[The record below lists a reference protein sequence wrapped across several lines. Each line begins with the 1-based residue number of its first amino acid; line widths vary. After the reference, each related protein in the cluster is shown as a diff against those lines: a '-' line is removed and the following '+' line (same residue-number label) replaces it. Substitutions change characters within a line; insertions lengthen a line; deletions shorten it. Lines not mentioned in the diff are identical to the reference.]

1 MSSSLPPYQP
11 PSPYTPFLRR
21 FTDERARDLS
31 ETIAL
36 YDEVRREFLNSP
48 WSQDD
53 IVERVAN
60 HIAECVGEVVELPNY
75 RPLLEALDRC
85 HHAVLKLESTIFT
98 SPKIDWPVA
107 TLSLKEQ
114 VDLRRFLRSQQHF
127 LHNSER
133 IGDLLAGTVA
143 GVFKGLI
150 AELPPLPD
158 GAASAFTVPLVSLL
172 DEPGDIVDALIRAFC
187 KPEHGDAGLF
197 AALQEQFWRN
207 ICEVSGV
214 LPDQE
219 LRKPLLP
226 AGDSDLPPESMVR
239 AYLAGTPFL
248 DLFLTPVPFV
258 IPLQSRFEH
267 QWIVGGSGHGKTQL
281 LQHLIVDD
289 LQREDAPA
297 LIVIDSQGDMLRKIE
312 RLALFEDDDR
322 LVIIDPEDDHPPA
335 LNMFDM
341 STGRLS
347 GYSRLVREQIEAG
360 IIELYNY
367 VFGALAAELT
377 AKQGTAFAFVARLMM
392 SIPGATIHTLRELME
407 EDARSIHDSQFKD
420 AVARLDPT
428 ARAFFENQFFNRN
441 AFGQTKQ
448 QIARRLYGVLQVPA
462 FDRML
467 SAKSSRLDMFA
478 AMQDGKVVLVNTSK
492 SLLKS
497 EASALFGRF
506 MIAQTLRAAYERVAV
521 PEHER
526 RPAFLI
532 IDEASEYF
540 DDSLETLLNQVRKFN
555 LGVVFAHQYVDQL
568 APSLRASV
576 AANTSIKMA
585 GGVSDRDARA
595 LSADMRT
602 TPDFLIGQ
610 RKDRNTPSRWTQF
623 ACYVRNA
630 TTQALSLE
638 VPFGVLERAPKM
650 SPMAL
655 AQVKALNRARY
666 AALPDSAP
674 ATSPP
679 AEPGAPRPA
688 AAGPAQSP
696 FAAPSSATP
705 AAASQAEPAPAA
717 EAETPVDDWRS

>member
-1 MSSSLPPYQP
+1 MSSKLPPYIP
-11 PSPYTPFLRR
+11 PSPFTPFLRR

-31 ETIAL
+31 DTITL
-36 YDEVRREFLNSP
+36 YNEVRGAFLNSP
-48 WSQDD
+48 WAKDD
-53 IVERVAN
+53 IVERMSN
-60 HIAECVGEVVELPNY
+60 HLVGCISEEVDPPTY
-75 RPLLEALDRC
+75 RPLAQALDRC
-85 HHAVLKLESTIFT
+85 QHAVLKLETTIF
-98 SPKIDWPVA
+98 SCPNIDWPVA

-127 LHNSER
+127 LGNSER
-133 IGDLLAGTVA
+133 IADLLGDTVA
-143 GVFKGLI
+143 GVFRGLI
-150 AELPPLPD
+150 SELPPLPA
-158 GAASAFTVPLVSLL
+158 GEASAFTVPLVAML
-172 DEPGDIVDALIRAFC
+172 EAPGDIIDAVIRAFC
-187 KPEHGDAGLF
+187 KPQHGEAGIF
-197 AALQEQFWRN
+197 ATLQEQFWCN
-207 ICEVSGV
+207 LCNASGV

-219 LRKPLLP
+219 IRKPLQS
-226 AGDSDLPPESMVR
+226 ASESDLPPQQLANV
-239 AYLAGTPFL
+239 YLRDTPFL
-248 DLFLTPVPFV
+248 DLFLTPIPFV

-281 LQHLIVDD
+281 LQHMIIDD
-289 LQREDAPA
+289 LQRDEAPA

-312 RLALFEDDDR
+312 RLSLFEIEDR

-367 VFGALAAELT
+367 VFGSLAAELT
-377 AKQGTAFAFVARLMM
+377 SKQGTAFAFVARLML

-407 EDARSIHDSQFKD
+407 EDAKTIHDSKFKD
-420 AVARLDPT
+420 AIERLDPT
-428 ARAFFENQFFNRN
+428 ARAFFENQFYNHN
-441 AFGQTKQ
+441 AFAQTRQ

-467 SAKSSRLDMFA
+467 SAKTSRLDMFT

-540 DDSLETLLNQVRKFN
+540 DDSLETMLNQVRKFN
-555 LGVVFAHQYVDQL
+555 LGVVFAHQYVEQL
-568 APSLRASV
+568 SQSLRASV

-595 LSADMRT
+595 LNADMRST
-602 TPDFLIGQ
+602 ADFLIGQ
-610 RKDRNTPSRWTQF
+610 RKDRNSPSRWTQF
-623 ACYVRNA
+623 ACYVRNHTA
-630 TTQALSLE
+630 HALSLE
-638 VPFGVLERAPKM
+638 VPFGALENAPKM
-650 SPMAL
+650 IPGAL
-655 AQVKALNRARY
+655 AQIKTLNRARY
-666 AALPDSAP
+666 ASPLAVPSADTP
-674 ATSPP
+674 PKAT
-679 AEPGAPRPA
+679 AQPGEPRPA
-688 AAGPAQSP
+688 ATRPEPPQPATT
-696 FAAPSSATP
+696 APDMPQADSTSTP
-705 AAASQAEPAPAA
+705 APEG
-717 EAETPVDDWRS
+717 DDWRS

>member
-1 MSSSLPPYQP
+1 MSSSLPPFQP

-36 YDEVRREFLNSP
+36 YNEVRGEFLNSP
-48 WSQDD
+48 YAQDD
-53 IVERVAN
+53 IVERMAN
-60 HIAECVGEVVELPNY
+60 HLATCVAEVVELPTY
-75 RPLLEALDRC
+75 LPLLQALDRC
-85 HHAVLKLESTIFT
+85 QRAVLKLETTIFT
-98 SPKIDWPVA
+98 CPKIDWPVA

-127 LHNSER
+127 LGNAER
-133 IGDLLAGTVA
+133 IADLLGNTVA
-143 GVFKGLI
+143 GVFRGVI
-150 AELPPLPD
+150 GELPSLPE
-158 GAASAFTVPLVSLL
+158 GQASAFTVPLVSLL
-172 DEPGDIVDALIRAFC
+172 EDPGGIIDAVIRAFS
-187 KPEHGDAGLF
+187 KPQHGEAGIF

-207 ICEVSGV
+207 VCDASGV

-219 LRKPLLP
+219 LRKPLKP
-226 AGDSDLPPESMVR
+226 AGDSDLPPEQ
-239 AYLAGTPFL
+239 LAGVYLRDTPFL

-281 LQHLIVDD
+281 LQHLIIDD
-289 LQREDAPA
+289 LQRDESPA

-312 RLALFEDDDR
+312 RLALFEAEDR

-377 AKQGTAFAFVARLMM
+377 SKQGTAFAFVARLMM

-407 EDARSIHDSQFKD
+407 EDAKTIHDSQFKD
-420 AVARLDPT
+420 AIERLDPT
-428 ARAFFENQFFNRN
+428 ARAFFVNQFYNRN

-467 SAKSSRLDMFA
+467 SAKSSRLDMFT

-555 LGVVFAHQYVDQL
+555 LGAVFAHQYVDQL
-568 APSLRASV
+568 STSLRASV

-595 LSADMRT
+595 LNADMRT
-602 TPDFLIGQ
+602 TSDFLIGQ
-610 RKDRNTPSRWTQF
+610 RKDRSSPPRWTQF
-623 ACYVRNA
+623 ACHVRNYTA
-630 TTQALSLE
+630 QALSLE
-638 VPFGVLERAPKM
+638 VPFGALERVPKM
-650 SPMAL
+650 TSGAL
-655 AQVKALNRARY
+655 EQVKALNRARY
-666 AALPDSAP
+666 ASPLPVPSADMPPP
-674 ATSPP
+674 AT
-679 AEPGAPRPA
+679 AQPGEPRPA
-688 AAGPAQSP
+688 ATSP
-696 FAAPSSATP
+696 VEPLGVATAPDQTAT
-705 AAASQAEPAPAA
+705 
-717 EAETPVDDWRS
+717 DDWRS

>member
-1 MSSSLPPYQP
+1 
-11 PSPYTPFLRR
+11 
-21 FTDERARDLS
+21 
-31 ETIAL
+31 
-36 YDEVRREFLNSP
+36 
-48 WSQDD
+48 
-53 IVERVAN
+53 
-60 HIAECVGEVVELPNY
+60 
-75 RPLLEALDRC
+75 
-85 HHAVLKLESTIFT
+85 
-98 SPKIDWPVA
+98 
-107 TLSLKEQ
+107 
-114 VDLRRFLRSQQHF
+114 
-127 LHNSER
+127 
-133 IGDLLAGTVA
+133 
-143 GVFKGLI
+143 
-150 AELPPLPD
+150 
-158 GAASAFTVPLVSLL
+158 
-172 DEPGDIVDALIRAFC
+172 
-187 KPEHGDAGLF
+187 
-197 AALQEQFWRN
+197 
-207 ICEVSGV
+207 
-214 LPDQE
+214 
-219 LRKPLLP
+219 
-226 AGDSDLPPESMVR
+226 MVR

-248 DLFLTPVPFV
+248 DLFLTPVPFA

-267 QWIVGGSGHGKTQL
+267 QWVVGGSGHGKTQL

-289 LQREDAPA
+289 LHREDAPA

-312 RLALFEDDDR
+312 RLALFEYDDR

-467 SAKSSRLDMFA
+467 SAKASRLDMFA

-610 RKDRNTPSRWTQF
+610 RKDRGTPPRWTQF

-630 TTQALSLE
+630 TSQALSLE
-638 VPFGVLERAPKM
+638 VPFGVMERAPKM
-650 SPMAL
+650 SPAVL

-666 AALPDSAP
+666 AALSGAAP
-674 ATSPP
+674 ADSPP
-679 AEPGAPRPA
+679 QTAAAPPAPAQPGTPRPA
-688 AAGPAQSP
+688 AAGPDVPQTV
-696 FAAPSSATP
+696 APPSATP
-705 AAASQAEPAPAA
+705 TAATQTAPAPVA
-717 EAETPVDDWRS
+717 EAETPLDDWRS